1 MSKSKNYSNLSSI
14 IILLLFFITA
24 NHFLVMLTF
33 VFSIPLLPFIF
44 LISLAISLVVQ
55 FFIIKE
61 EVTLKT
67 LIFYLVVS
75 VGLIIASTLFG
86 LFYFD
91 FSWDGQWYHQEAIF
105 AIADGWN
112 PLKNPLQIFE
122 DHNNN
127 SIRHFP
133 KSSWY
138 YAAAFYSVT
147 GLIEG
152 GKSINIILFFA
163 ALIMVYLT
171 SKEYN
176 LSKFYS
182 ILLSF
187 GVCLNPVVWSEITT
201 FLVDGNLYFLLL
213 IYLCSVLH
221 YLSTPNKLSLV
232 IGGLAVLL
240 LCNIKFT
247 GLAFYL
253 IFAFFIFIYIVI
265 CRRDVIFKFT
275 FYHFLVT
282 LFGVGVFGYNPYIT
296 NTIERFQPFYP
307 IIGSAKFPTELD
319 NGFDG
324 NEFWETPANMKGEP
338 TLLRFFYAHFSKP
351 GNAPYT
357 QPNAVLSL
365 PFKANFEEW
374 NAYNFH
380 ETRVAG
386 FGPFYSG
393 IFVLSLCLLL
403 VIFIKDKTVRWFCI
417 LFYAAVFTSLV
428 LSKHFWWPRFAPHIW
443 LIPIVPIFLSI
454 RRNDLHSLYKVLG
467 KVLLILLLVNG
478 LIVLVVHMK
487 WETQSSITLQEQL
500 NKLQKLERPIQL
512 SWGWFKRATVEKMEK
527 NKIKYISIPY
537 DTLSK
542 KPHQELKSVVESY
555 PGSVLYKVE

>member
-1 MSKSKNYSNLSSI
+1 MSNSKNYRPLLSI
-14 IILLLFFITA
+14 IIFLLFFIAA
-24 NHFLVMLTF
+24 NHSLVMLTF
-33 VFSIPLLPFIF
+33 LFSLPLFPFVF

-67 LIFYLVVS
+67 LIFYLLGS

-91 FSWDGQWYHQEAIF
+91 FSWDGQWYHQEAIL

-112 PLKNPLQIFE
+112 PIKNPLQMFE

-138 YAAAFYSVT
+138 YAAAFYSFS

-152 GKSINIILFFA
+152 GKSINMILCFA

-171 SKEYN
+171 SKEFKF
-176 LSKFYS
+176 SKLYS
-182 ILLSF
+182 ILFSLGF
-187 GVCLNPVVWSEITT
+187 CLNPVVWSEITT
-201 FLVDGNLYFLLL
+201 FLVDGNLYFLLV
-213 IYLCSVLH
+213 IYLCSVLL

-232 IGGLAVLL
+232 IGSLAALL

-247 GLAFYL
+247 GLAFFL
-253 IFAFFIFIYIVI
+253 IYAFFIFIYIVI
-265 CRRDVIFKFT
+265 CRRDVIIKFL
-275 FYHFLVT
+275 FCHLLVT
-282 LFGVGVFGYNPYIT
+282 VLAVGVLGYNPYIT

-324 NEFWETPANMKGEP
+324 NEFWETPANMKGKP
-338 TLLRFFYAHFSKP
+338 TLLRFFYAHFSEP

-357 QPNAVLSL
+357 QPNAILSL
-365 PFKANFEEW
+365 PFKANIEKW

-393 IFVLSLCLLL
+393 IFILSLCLLL

-417 LFYAAVFTSLV
+417 LFYAALFTSLA
-428 LSKHFWWPRFAPHIW
+428 LSKHFWWPRFAPQIW
-443 LIPIVPIFLSI
+443 LIPIVPIFLSFQ
-454 RRNDLHSLYKVLG
+454 RKKFHSLYKVIG
-467 KVLLILLLVNG
+467 KVLLILFLVNG

-500 NKLQKLERPIQL
+500 DNLQKVGRPIQL

-527 NKIKYISIPY
+527 NKIKYISVPY

-555 PGSVLYKVE
+555 PGSVLYNVE